1 MADDRSIEKLARKTL
16 GLDEEP
22 DKPTPQFYL
31 DAFQAHVASFPDDTN
46 FIIELADPKRKG
58 GEIGG
63 NGFGVI
69 TCMEDLCWNDVI
81 LAADP
86 NKLEGGRQDGFGS
99 FSNYQDH
106 CMEPDHARARM
117 QRCGRLGIN
126 NQRQPHQHLNSFS
139 SFSLSSRP
147 PNSFEYSSSSSSR
160 PPLPLESSSSSSS
173 TSKTGPSKP
182 SILDN
187 LSLAGPSSSSSMPP
201 RAKPS
206 RSSPTKW
213 STDNDNEVKPKL
225 TSSSSST
232 RPSRKLPLD
241 IISISSSS
249 TPPGSDDENEFDEL
263 AEDSD
268 DDDAVIPLSEDEI
281 PDEYRKVT
289 NKNDPILLTDSDD
302 DEDMVIRDRGKGKAV
317 ARTSSNNSI
326 PLAPIFTLSQSNRK
340 AKTDVEGG
348 VEMVRDDSGSSI
360 GDKEKT
366 FNDFLSKISK
376 SSGRDK
382 GKSKEDITEPGKVQA
397 LSSEEKIKMMM
408 DEEKERKPT
417 PVGGDHVPAPPNSNG
432 RYNFGFLS
440 LGKTNIAMLGVPAAP
455 LPQYNGANLA
465 YYELEAQYLRSPP
478 VQVKCIQNHELS
490 LLVNGRLRVLA
501 ILMVNRNVRREYF
514 PPSPPL
520 LTLLPD
526 LRYRG
531 PPSLVTLANG
541 IAGPSTQPG
550 ANAVVNGQHN
560 GYAGLNMPGAWNAGP
575 VPGLGAPHQLAGMIG
590 LGDDDDDDNMAMR
603 DIYGGMQEWDR
614 PRTDEGLHTFFDEN
628 LKDFIEDTTVEESLN
643 RLGLNSMDDRLP
655 DLKIKLMAHQ
665 ILGVDFMIE
674 KEKDKKYLG
683 GINADAMGLGKTVQS
698 IATIACHRSED
709 QKVKTTLIIAPLALL
724 HQWKNEI
731 EAKTTPGF
739 LRVLI
744 YHGPKRV
751 KSKHNLKQYDV
762 VLTTYGTL
770 VAESGPKEK
779 RKKAGSDDEEDY
791 ADVKKQGPLFGV
803 HWWRVILDEAHQIR
817 NKNTRATK
825 ACWALKS
832 HLRWCLTGT
841 PIVNTLDDMY
851 PYLHFLSI
859 SPAARWEHF
868 RGHISQVQKRR
879 PKLATKRM
887 QALIRPCC
895 IRRNKDSELNGQK
908 LLQLKPKHTNVV
920 ELSFTDDERQ
930 IYTAIEGRFQV
941 RFNSYL
947 KKGTVMKHY
956 SVVLVM
962 LLRLRQ
968 LTCHPWLLRRN
979 PNDGAHDQDVLV
991 SDEDLMSG
999 VDAVKTDDIAEV
1011 ARAKTLLGDEVVQQM
1026 KKKLTERQAK
1036 INDAASDDTEVSRE
1050 EECPICNDVFT
1061 DERITPCL
1069 HSFCAPCLQ
1078 DVFNS
1083 AANNADLSDADI
1095 NAGRRACPM
1104 CRGPIEKGRVFRA
1117 EAFMEHDKEDEE
1129 SDMAEEDGVEG
1140 DIEAK
1145 LEENNEEEYEEGDR
1159 KGKRK
1164 ANGDVK
1170 PRLVKKK
1177 KTQPKGEDPLAD
1189 VADELAME
1197 DVPPST
1203 KMKKLGDLIDEIN
1216 KKDPTDKIIVFS
1228 QFVQFIEL
1236 CSLYLTR
1243 KGINHVRY
1251 IGSMKQDERE
1261 KVLKD
1266 FGESLKDKPNSPKVI
1281 LMSLKCGGVGLNL
1294 CAANHVICM
1303 DLAWNAATENQA
1315 VDRAH
1320 RIGQD
1325 KEVHVHRLVIEN
1337 TVEQR
1342 IMTLQEEKQA
1352 LSDGAMGEGAAGR
1365 LGRLSVRDLMRLFAV
1380 GGDGED

>member
-1 MADDRSIEKLARKTL
+1 MSALGDNTIEEYARKTL

-22 DKPTPQFYL
+22 DKPTPPFYL
-31 DAFQAHVASFPDDTN
+31 SAFKKHVERFPNDTN
-46 FIIELADPKRKG
+46 FIIELADPRKKNSD
-58 GEIGG
+58 IGG

-69 TCMEDLCWNDVI
+69 TCMEDLCWQDII

-86 NKLEGGRQDGFGS
+86 DKPDGGRQDGFGS
-99 FSNYQDH
+99 LSNYQDH
-106 CMEPDHARARM
+106 CHEANHIRARSVRCEKLGLNK
-117 QRCGRLGIN
+117 QRN
-126 NQRQPHQHLNSFS
+126 PNSFS
-139 SFSLSSRP
+139 SSSLSSRP
-147 PNSFEYSSSSSSR
+147 PNPFEYPPSSSGTTKPSQPGSSR
-160 PPLPLESSSSSSS
+160 S
-173 TSKTGPSKP
+173 

-187 LSLAGPSSSSSMPP
+187 LPLAGPSSSTPSPYSMLGRP
-201 RAKPS
+201 KPS
-206 RSSPTKW
+206 TSPTNRSIDNNDKKPSLSSTSSP
-213 STDNDNEVKPKL
+213 
-225 TSSSSST
+225 T
-232 RPSRKLPLD
+232 RPSRSLPID
-241 IISISSSS
+241 VISISSGSS
-249 TPPGSDDENEFDEL
+249 PASDDENEFDEL

-268 DDDAVIPLSEDEI
+268 DDGVIPLSEDEI

-289 NKNDPILLTDSDD
+289 NKDNPILLSDSDD
-302 DEDMVIRDRGKGKAV
+302 EEDVVVRDRGKGKAV
-317 ARTSSNNSI
+317 ARTASSNRI
-326 PLAPIFTLSQSNRK
+326 PLAPIFTLSQTNRK
-340 AKTDVEGG
+340 PKTESEVEGG
-348 VEMVRDDSGSSI
+348 IEMVRDDSGSSI
-360 GDKEKT
+360 GEKQKT
-366 FNDFLSKISK
+366 FNNFLSNISK
-376 SSGRDK
+376 SSSRDK
-382 GKSKEDITEPGKVQA
+382 GKNKETNSEPNQVQA
-397 LSSEEKIKMMM
+397 LSSEEKIKMMLE
-408 DEEKERKPT
+408 EEKEKKPT
-417 PVGGDHVPAPPNSNG
+417 PASGNSN
-432 RYNFGFLS
+432 
-440 LGKTNIAMLGVPAAP
+440 PA
-455 LPQYNGANLA
+455 LPNQNAIPPIVQPHPNGANIA
-465 YYELEAQYLRSPP
+465 YYDLEAKYLRSPE
-478 VQVKCIQNHELS
+478 VQAQCIVKPELS

-501 ILMVNRNVRREYF
+501 ILMVNRDVRREYF
-514 PPSPPL
+514 PPSPSL
-520 LTLLPD
+520 LTLLPQ
-526 LRYRG
+526 LKYRG
-531 PPSLVTLANG
+531 SPSLVNQPISNAA
-541 IAGPSTQPG
+541 AGPSSQPG
-550 ANAVVNGQHN
+550 LNAVMNGQHN
-560 GYAGLNMPGAWNAGP
+560 GYAGVDMPGAWNAGP
-575 VPGLGAPHQLAGMIG
+575 PPAPGLGGPYPLHGMYAA
-590 LGDDDDDDNMAMR
+590 GDDDDDMSMR
-603 DIYGGMQEWDR
+603 DIYGRMEEFDR
-614 PRTDEGLHTFFDEN
+614 PRTEEGLHSFFDEN

-698 IATIACHRSED
+698 IATIAGHQSED
-709 QKVKTTLIIAPLALL
+709 PKVKTTLIIAPLALL

-770 VAESGPKEK
+770 VAEAGPKEK

-791 ADVKKQGPLFGV
+791 RNIKKQGPLFKV

-817 NKNTRATK
+817 NKATRATK

-841 PIVNTLDDMY
+841 PIVNTLDDMF

-859 SPAARWEHF
+859 SPAAQWEHF

-908 LLQLKPKHTNVV
+908 LLQLKPKYTNVV
-920 ELSFTDDERQ
+920 ELSFTNDERQ
-930 IYTAIEGRFQV
+930 IYTAIENRFQV

-947 KKGTVMKHY
+947 RKGTVMKHY

-979 PNDGAHDQDVLV
+979 PNDGAHEGDVLV
-991 SDEDLMSG
+991 SDEDLLSG

-1011 ARAKTLLGDEVVQQM
+1011 ARAKTLLGDEVVEQM
-1026 KKKLTERQAK
+1026 KKKLAERQAK
-1036 INDAASDDTEVSRE
+1036 INDAASDDTEASRE
-1050 EECPICNDVFT
+1050 EECPICSDVFT

-1083 AANNADLSDADI
+1083 AANNADLADADI
-1095 NAGRRACPM
+1095 HAGRRACPL
-1104 CRGPIEKGRVFRA
+1104 CRGPIERGRVFRA

-1129 SDMAEEDGVEG
+1129 SDMAEEDGVDD
-1140 DIEAK
+1140 DIDAK
-1145 LEENNEEEYEEGDR
+1145 LEHNEEEEEYEEGDR

-1164 ANGDVK
+1164 ATGDVK

-1177 KTQPKGEDPLAD
+1177 KTVEKREGEDPLAD
-1189 VADELAME
+1189 VAGDLAME

-1216 KKDPTDKIIVFS
+1216 KKGPTDKIIVFS

-1236 CSLYLTR
+1236 CSLFLTR

-1325 KEVHVHRLVIEN
+1325 KDVHVHRLVIEN

-1342 IMTLQEEKQA
+1342 IMKLQEEKQA

>member
-1 MADDRSIEKLARKTL
+1 MSALGDNTIEELARKTL

-22 DKPTPQFYL
+22 NRPTPTFYL
-31 DAFQAHVASFPDDTN
+31 SAFRKHTERFPNDTN
-46 FIIELADPKRKG
+46 FIIELADPRKKKNSD
-58 GEIGG
+58 IGG

-69 TCMEDLCWNDVI
+69 TCMEDLCWQDII

-86 NKLEGGRQDGFGS
+86 DKPDGGRQEGFGS

-106 CMEPDHARARM
+106 CREANHIRARSV
-117 QRCGRLGIN
+117 RCERLGIN
-126 NQRQPHQHLNSFS
+126 NQRNPNSLS
-139 SFSLSSRP
+139 SSSLSSRP
-147 PNSFEYSSSSSSR
+147 PNPFEYPSCSSGTTKPFEPSQ
-160 PPLPLESSSSSSS
+160 P
-173 TSKTGPSKP
+173 GPSRS

-187 LSLAGPSSSSSMPP
+187 LPLAGPSSSTPSPYSMLDRP
-201 RAKPS
+201 KPS
-206 RSSPTKW
+206 RSPLKW
-213 STDNDNEVKPKL
+213 STDNNDKKPSL
-225 TSSSSST
+225 SSTSSPT
-232 RPSRKLPLD
+232 RPSRSLPID
-241 IISISSSS
+241 VISISSGSS
-249 TPPGSDDENEFDEL
+249 PASDDENEFDEL

-268 DDDAVIPLSEDEI
+268 DDGVIPLSEGEI

-289 NKNDPILLTDSDD
+289 NKDDPILLSDSDD
-302 DEDMVIRDRGKGKAV
+302 EEDMVVRDRGKGKAV
-317 ARTSSNNSI
+317 ARTCSNTRI
-326 PLAPIFTLSQSNRK
+326 PLAPIFTLSQSNKKRK
-340 AKTDVEGG
+340 TESEIEGG
-348 VEMVRDDSGSSI
+348 IEMVRDDSGSSI
-360 GDKEKT
+360 GEKQKT
-366 FNDFLSKISK
+366 FNEFLSNISK
-376 SSGRDK
+376 SSSRDK
-382 GKSKEDITEPGKVQA
+382 GKNKETNSEPNRIQA
-397 LSSEEKIKMMM
+397 LSSEEKIKMML
-408 DEEKERKPT
+408 EEEREKKPT
-417 PVGGDHVPAPPNSNG
+417 PANGNSNPALP
-432 RYNFGFLS
+432 NQ
-440 LGKTNIAMLGVPAAP
+440 NAIAAIAQP
-455 LPQYNGANLA
+455 LPNGANIA
-465 YYELEAQYLRSPP
+465 YYDLEAKYLRSPE
-478 VQVKCIQNHELS
+478 VQAQCIVKPDLS

-501 ILMVNRNVRREYF
+501 ILMGNRDVRREYF
-514 PPSPPL
+514 PPSPSL
-520 LTLLPD
+520 LAFLPQ

-531 PPSLVTLANG
+531 PPSLVNQPILNG
-541 IAGPSTQPG
+541 AAGPSTQPG
-550 ANAVVNGQHN
+550 PNAIMNGQHN
-560 GYAGLNMPGAWNAGP
+560 GYAGVDMPGAWNVGP
-575 VPGLGAPHQLAGMIG
+575 PPAPGLGG
-590 LGDDDDDDNMAMR
+590 LYPLHEMYAAGDDDDDMSMR
-603 DIYGGMQEWDR
+603 DIYGRMEEYDR
-614 PRTDEGLHTFFDEN
+614 PRTEEGLHSFFDEN

-698 IATIACHRSED
+698 IATIASHQSAD
-709 QKVKTTLIIAPLALL
+709 PKMKTTLIIAPLALL
-724 HQWKNEI
+724 HQWKTEI

-751 KSKHNLKQYDV
+751 KSQHNLKQYDI

-770 VAESGPKEK
+770 VAEAGPKVRTIEK
-779 RKKAGSDDEEDY
+779 RKKAGSDEEEDY
-791 ADVKKQGPLFGV
+791 RDVKKQGPLFKV
-803 HWWRVILDEAHQIR
+803 QWWRIILDEAHQIR
-817 NKNTRATK
+817 NKATRATK

-841 PIVNTLDDMY
+841 PIVNTLDDMF

-859 SPAARWEHF
+859 SPAAHWEHF

-908 LLQLKPKHTNVV
+908 LLQLKPKYTNVV

-930 IYTAIEGRFQV
+930 IYTAIENRFQV

-979 PNDGAHDQDVLV
+979 PNDGAHEGDVLV
-991 SDEDLMSG
+991 SDEDLLSG
-999 VDAVKTDDIAEV
+999 VDAVKSDDIAEV
-1011 ARAKTLLGDEVVQQM
+1011 ARAKTLLGDEVVEQM
-1026 KKKLTERQAK
+1026 KKKLAERQAK

-1050 EECPICNDVFT
+1050 EECPICSDVFT
-1061 DERITPCL
+1061 DERITQCL

-1083 AANNADLSDADI
+1083 AANNADLADADI
-1095 NAGRRACPM
+1095 HAGRRACPL
-1104 CRGPIEKGRVFRA
+1104 CRGPIERGRVFRA
-1117 EAFMEHDKEDEE
+1117 DAFMEHDKEDEE
-1129 SDMAEEDGVEG
+1129 SDMAEEDGVDD
-1140 DIEAK
+1140 DIDAK
-1145 LEENNEEEYEEGDR
+1145 LEHNEEGEEYEEGDR

-1164 ANGDVK
+1164 AVSS
-1170 PRLVKKK
+1170 RTHQLVKKK
-1177 KTQPKGEDPLAD
+1177 KTIEKREGEEPLAD
-1189 VADELAME
+1189 VAGDLAME

-1203 KMKKLGDLIDEIN
+1203 KMKKLGDLIDEID
-1216 KKDPTDKIIVFS
+1216 KKSPTDKIIVFS

-1236 CSLYLTR
+1236 CSLFLTR

-1261 KVLKD
+1261 KVLRD

-1325 KEVHVHRLVIEN
+1325 KDVHVHRLVIEN

-1342 IMTLQEEKQA
+1342 IMKLQEEKQA

-1365 LGRLSVRDLMRLFAV
+1365 LGRLSIRDLMRLFAV